1 MFEKLSNL
9 HQKCFPNHP
18 WSADDFR
25 DLKNS
30 GCEIIM
36 SENGFIVYRIAVDE
50 AEIITIGVNPETRRN
65 GIASAMIGII
75 EKTLK
80 NQGVK
85 KIFLEVASNNEP
97 AKRLYESMGFKM
109 VGLRPKYYDGVDA
122 ILMAKDNKMNEKEI
136 FERIQKLISEL
147 LACEKSSIKLNTNLV
162 QELGMDSLDLV
173 DIFYRTK
180 REFNIVTKDGTKED
194 LLIEYFFQNPTPKTL
209 LYFVKDNIKI
219 NMNKKTQAL
228 KFLQNP
234 KSVYQR

>member
-9 HQKCFPNHP
+9 HQKCFPSKP

-50 AEIITIGVNPETRRN
+50 AEIITIGVNPDFRRQ
-65 GIASAMIGII
+65 GIAAAMVGII

-85 KIFLEVASNNEP
+85 KIFLEVASNNIP
-97 AKRLYESMGFKM
+97 AQKLYENSGFVQ

-122 ILMAKDNKMNEKEI
+122 ILMSKDI
-136 FERIQKLISEL
+136 
-147 LACEKSSIKLNTNLV
+147 
-162 QELGMDSLDLV
+162 
-173 DIFYRTK
+173 
-180 REFNIVTKDGTKED
+180 
-194 LLIEYFFQNPTPKTL
+194 
-209 LYFVKDNIKI
+209 
-219 NMNKKTQAL
+219 
-228 KFLQNP
+228 
-234 KSVYQR
+234 

>member
-9 HQKCFPNHP
+9 HKKCFPNKP

-50 AEIITIGVNPETRRN
+50 AEIITIGVNPEMRRN

-85 KIFLEVASNNEP
+85 KLFLEVASNNIP
-97 AKRLYESMGFKM
+97 AQKLYKNYGFKT

-122 ILMAKDNKMNEKEI
+122 ILMSKDI
-136 FERIQKLISEL
+136 
-147 LACEKSSIKLNTNLV
+147 
-162 QELGMDSLDLV
+162 
-173 DIFYRTK
+173 
-180 REFNIVTKDGTKED
+180 
-194 LLIEYFFQNPTPKTL
+194 
-209 LYFVKDNIKI
+209 
-219 NMNKKTQAL
+219 
-228 KFLQNP
+228 
-234 KSVYQR
+234 